1 MARRKQRGGAYRP
14 RGLVNRGSGRIDP
27 STGNLRL
34 SVDDVPA
41 VLGRNEYVVNSG
53 AVRKVGTRFLDNINN
68 LGLGNSSVRPNTLGY
83 GSNYQYGGTTNGRSG
98 GGTGNPITQTNL
110 YASQNDNWIFKDSG
124 LTYVGNYHKHQNG
137 EYMIGAGQMGVNHEL
152 KPDEIIVKQNNRSQ
166 QNGDTGNG
174 GYTPFRA
181 RAYKRRR
188 NRRKPN
194 IGKQHGG
201 RMGMGDNSTLT
212 PGSRCSGECLY
223 SATGGS
229 FDQIATPCPSNC
241 QCPSMHM
248 GLPLVYG
255 CRSGLVGPG
264 TVQGGTIGN
273 NGNQTLGRMDM
284 YSQYTDPYNED
295 IMHRQMGGISS
306 TKSIAGRGGMGGAG
320 NQTFEYDIA
329 DCIRAGFRG
338 EMAKIC
344 AQGIHHQHME

>member
-41 VLGRNEYVVNSG
+41 VLGRNEYVINSG

-83 GSNYQYGGTTNGRSG
+83 GSNYQYGGRTNGRTNGRRG

-110 YASQNDNWIFKDSG
+110 YASQNDNWVFKDSG

-194 IGKQHGG
+194 IGKQMGG
-201 RMGMGDNSTLT
+201 RVG
-212 PGSRCSGECLY
+212 
-223 SATGGS
+223 TG
-229 FDQIATPCPSNC
+229 
-241 QCPSMHM
+241 
-248 GLPLVYG
+248 
-255 CRSGLVGPG
+255 
-264 TVQGGTIGN
+264 
-273 NGNQTLGRMDM
+273 GNQTLGRMDM
-284 YSQYTDPYNED
+284 YGQYTDPYNED

-329 DCIRAGFRG
+329 DCVRAGFRG